1 MRRSEDMSDFDKLN
15 NIVKR
20 NGDIKAFPL
29 SSNLKSAKHGKN
41 AWGEVSIAIDSQS
54 VERIWANDVVGIL
67 YIVGKDEWD
76 SE

>member
-1 MRRSEDMSDFDKLN
+1 MSDFDKLN

-29 SSNLKSAKHGKN
+29 SNNLKTAKHGKN

-67 YIVGKDEWD
+67 YIVGKDEWNK
-76 SE
+76 E